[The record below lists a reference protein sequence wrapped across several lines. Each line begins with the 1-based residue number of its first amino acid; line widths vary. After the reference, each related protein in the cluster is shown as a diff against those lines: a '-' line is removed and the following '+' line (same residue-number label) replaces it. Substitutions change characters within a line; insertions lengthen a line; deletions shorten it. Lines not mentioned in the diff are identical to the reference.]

1 MPKIKLN
8 QIVEAMLFASKE
20 PITTKTIAKIIRK
33 VSKREVPDDKLCSVN
48 AKEVEKVVDTLNRS
62 YQKKSS
68 PYIIEE
74 RSNGWSLF
82 TRIEYGVYLREL
94 FPDLKPTRLSAPALE
109 TLAIVAYRQP
119 ITKAAIEAVRG
130 VNVDGVL
137 QSLIERG
144 LVGIGGRADL
154 PGKPF
159 LYETSKNFLEH
170 FGIKNVD
177 DLPNASELRQV
188 ELPQPEA
195 EVVDGEQLPLTGV
208 SSPDD
213 RDSNENDDVSVEG
226 SEEKDDDNTPA
237 EE

>member
-1 MPKIKLN
+1 MPKMKLN

-20 PITTKTIAKIIRK
+20 PITTKVIAKIIRK

-48 AKEVEKVVDTLNRS
+48 AKEIEKAIVTLNRS
-62 YQKKSS
+62 YEKKNS
-68 PYIIEE
+68 PYLIEE
-74 RSNGWSLF
+74 RSKGWSLF

-119 ITKAAIEAVRG
+119 ITKAAVEAVRG

-159 LYETSKNFLEH
+159 LYQTSKNFLEH

-195 EVVDGEQLPLTGV
+195 ELVDGEQLSLTGV
-208 SSPDD
+208 NSTDEGESDEDD
-213 RDSNENDDVSVEG
+213 NDSLEV
-226 SEEKDDDNTPA
+226 SEENEGHNNPI

>member
-1 MPKIKLN
+1 
-8 QIVEAMLFASKE
+8 MLFASKE
-20 PITTKTIAKIIRK
+20 PIATKTIAKIIRK

-195 EVVDGEQLPLTGV
+195 EVVDGEQLPLSGV
-208 SSPDD
+208 SSSDD
-213 RDSNENDDVSVEG
+213 RDSNENDDVSVEV

>member
-1 MPKIKLN
+1 MKLN

-20 PITTKTIAKIIRK
+20 PITTKLIAKIIRK
-33 VSKREVPDDKLCSVN
+33 VSKKEVPDEKLCSVN
-48 AKEVEKVVDTLNRS
+48 AKEIGKVLDALNRS
-62 YQKKSS
+62 YEKKNS
-68 PYIIEE
+68 PYVIEE
-74 RSNGWSLF
+74 RSSGWSLF

-195 EVVDGEQLPLTGV
+195 EVVDGEQLPLSGV
-208 SSPDD
+208 SSSDD
-213 RDSNENDDVSVEG
+213 RDSNENDDVSVEA
-226 SEEKDDDNTPA
+226 SEEKDDDNTPTK
-237 EE
+237 E

>member
-1 MPKIKLN
+1 MPKMKLN

-20 PITTKTIAKIIRK
+20 PITTKVIAKIIRK

-48 AKEVEKVVDTLNRS
+48 AKEIEKVIDTLNRS
-62 YQKKSS
+62 YEKKNS
-68 PYIIEE
+68 PYLIEE
-74 RSNGWSLF
+74 RSKGWSLF

-119 ITKAAIEAVRG
+119 ITKAAVEAVRG

-159 LYETSKNFLEH
+159 LYQTSKNFLEH

-195 EVVDGEQLPLTGV
+195 ELVDGEQLSLTGV
-208 SSPDD
+208 NSTDEGESDEDD
-213 RDSNENDDVSVEG
+213 NDSLEV
-226 SEEKDDDNTPA
+226 SEENEGHNNPT